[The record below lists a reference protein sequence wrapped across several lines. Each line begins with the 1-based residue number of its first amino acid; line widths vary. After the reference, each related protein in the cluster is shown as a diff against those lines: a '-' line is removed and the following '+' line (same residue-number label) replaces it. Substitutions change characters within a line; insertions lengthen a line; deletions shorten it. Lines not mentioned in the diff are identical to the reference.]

1 MSQPDGETIKSESDI
16 SEDKSMDT
24 SEYEF
29 VDDEI
34 VSSDGSYLSSEG
46 DDFEEVSTLFVKFGS
61 MVYQACSINQIFSV

>member
-16 SEDKSMDT
+16 SEDKSMHT

-46 DDFEEVSTLFVKFGS
+46 DDF
-61 MVYQACSINQIFSV
+61 